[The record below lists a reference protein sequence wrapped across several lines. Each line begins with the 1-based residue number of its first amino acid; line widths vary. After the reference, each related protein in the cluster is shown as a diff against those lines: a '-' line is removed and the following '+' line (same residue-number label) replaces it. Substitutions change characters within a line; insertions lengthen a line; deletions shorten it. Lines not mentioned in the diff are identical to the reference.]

1 MRFYFFPLSSN
12 SFLPKEKGE
21 RRCKELSEVKV
32 PDFIRIQKKATHGK
46 LRCQSETD
54 EGLHQGKKE
63 NAMSEIGG
71 QKKYYAKYSINMAKE
86 KMEKRIRF

>member
-1 MRFYFFPLSSN
+1 MRFYFSPLSSN

-21 RRCKELSEVKV
+21 GRFKELSEAKV
-32 PDFIRIQKKATHGK
+32 PDLIGIQKKATHGK

-54 EGLHQGKKE
+54 EGIHQGKKE

-71 QKKYYAKYSINMAKE
+71 QKENIIQNNT
-86 KMEKRIRF
+86 